1 MTLAGG
7 GGGRFD
13 IMIMVRGAGK
23 GCGGVLGIAGLGCES
38 RGASGI
44 HSVLLNEIGVG

>member
-13 IMIMVRGAGK
+13 IMYMVRGAGK
-23 GCGGVLGIAGLGCES
+23 RCSGVLGKAGLGCEI
-38 RGASGI
+38 RGTSGV
-44 HSVLLNEIGVG
+44 HGVLLNEISVG